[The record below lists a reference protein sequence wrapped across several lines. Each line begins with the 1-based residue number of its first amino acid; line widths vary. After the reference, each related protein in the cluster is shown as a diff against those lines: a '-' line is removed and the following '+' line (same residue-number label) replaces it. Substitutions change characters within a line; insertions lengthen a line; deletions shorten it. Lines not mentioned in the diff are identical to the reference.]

1 MSIHRKMFTLLFVVL
16 LAAAF
21 AACGADEDGEA
32 GAQGAPTEAI
42 ALQATAEIDNA
53 VEATTEPVALQA
65 TEEPTVEPTAEPTVE
80 ATIEPQATAE
90 ITATGES
97 DANATT
103 QDQENNTVAQG
114 QQAPVVGTLEDT
126 LHQIY
131 QDVNPSV
138 VHIEVVVEGGA
149 TQMQQIP
156 GFTPPQQG
164 PQFGEGSGFVWDEG
178 GHIVT
183 NNHVVADASTINV
196 VFSDGT
202 TVPGTVV
209 GTDPDSD
216 LAVLSVDAP
225 NDLLDPVAMGDSTEV
240 EVGELAVAI
249 GNPFGQEGSLTVG
262 VISALG
268 RLLPVQSNTTGGPSF
283 SIPDIIQ
290 TDASINPGNSG
301 GVLLND
307 QGRVIGVTSAII
319 SPARVSSGIG
329 FAIPSRIVRQVVPV
343 LIQEGEYQHPYL
355 GIQGTGLTPAL
366 AQAMDLP
373 PTQRGALVIGVAP
386 EGPAAGVLQGSEQQ
400 ATVNGVDVSVGGDVI
415 RAIEGEPVNSMD
427 DLITELERLGNVGET
442 VTLTIIRNGE
452 EQQVE
457 VTLQARPETVTPQ
470 LQQVQQQAWLGILAA
485 TLTPPL
491 AEAMELPADQ
501 TGILI
506 GQVVEGSPASE
517 AGLQGS
523 DTAVTI
529 NGQQTLVGGDV
540 IIAAN
545 GQDVPDMMALQQ
557 ILAHASP
564 GDQLTLTIL
573 RDGEQMDVNVTLAN
587 VPQ

>member
-1 MSIHRKMFTLLFVVL
+1 
-16 LAAAF
+16 
-21 AACGADEDGEA
+21 
-32 GAQGAPTEAI
+32 
-42 ALQATAEIDNA
+42 
-53 VEATTEPVALQA
+53 
-65 TEEPTVEPTAEPTVE
+65 
-80 ATIEPQATAE
+80 
-90 ITATGES
+90 
-97 DANATT
+97 
-103 QDQENNTVAQG
+103 
-114 QQAPVVGTLEDT
+114 
-126 LHQIY
+126 
-131 QDVNPSV
+131 
-138 VHIEVVVEGGA
+138 
-149 TQMQQIP
+149 
-156 GFTPPQQG
+156 
-164 PQFGEGSGFVWDEG
+164 
-178 GHIVT
+178 
-183 NNHVVADASTINV
+183 
-196 VFSDGT
+196 
-202 TVPGTVV
+202 
-209 GTDPDSD
+209 
-216 LAVLSVDAP
+216 
-225 NDLLDPVAMGDSTEV
+225 
-240 EVGELAVAI
+240 
-249 GNPFGQEGSLTVG
+249 
-262 VISALG
+262 
-268 RLLPVQSNTTGGPSF
+268 
-283 SIPDIIQ
+283 
-290 TDASINPGNSG
+290 
-301 GVLLND
+301 
-307 QGRVIGVTSAII
+307 
-319 SPARVSSGIG
+319 
-329 FAIPSRIVRQVVPV
+329 
-343 LIQEGEYQHPYL
+343 
-355 GIQGTGLTPAL
+355 
-366 AQAMDLP
+366 
-373 PTQRGALVIGVAP
+373 
-386 EGPAAGVLQGSEQQ
+386 VLQGSEQQ